1 MQDSDGAQGQVSPNS
16 AMSISPAS
24 SEVGSCLNRAA
35 STSIVASNRESSK
48 NSQSN
53 TSSSKHYKSNKGNKS
68 HHRIRN
74 RDRSD
79 MDLDWRRSTTSGGN
93 TTTATTSGSGGG
105 SSSSHHAS
113 KTMSA
118 DEDPDW
124 RNHKSVEKN
133 NDACTNT
140 ISSNKPSKFKGR
152 RELRTQKL
160 FLLHSTLDLRRLLI
174 YQFTFSIFFSFFFTY
189 NFMKLLLF

>member
-48 NSQSN
+48 NNQCN
-53 TSSSKHYKSNKGNKS
+53 TSSKHYKSNKGNKP

-79 MDLDWRRSTTSGGN
+79 LDLDWRRSTTSGGN
-93 TTTATTSGSGGG
+93 TTTTTTSGGG

-133 NDACTNT
+133 NDACTT
-140 ISSNKPSKFKGR
+140 TTSSNKPSKFKGR
-152 RELRTQKL
+152 CELRTITSYSKL
-160 FLLHSTLDLRRLLI
+160 NLKQIFIH
-174 YQFTFSIFFSFFFTY
+174 QFIFSLFFSFFFT
-189 NFMKLLLF
+189 FEIMKIMNTP